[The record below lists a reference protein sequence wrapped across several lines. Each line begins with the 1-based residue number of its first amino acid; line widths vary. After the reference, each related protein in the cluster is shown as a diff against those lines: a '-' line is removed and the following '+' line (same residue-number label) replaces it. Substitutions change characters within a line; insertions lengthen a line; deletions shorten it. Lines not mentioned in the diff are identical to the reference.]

1 MKPQQVVK
9 EKRVAYLLDL
19 MRKEPMNCHQMAD
32 AVNTNVK
39 CVSKYITELKFKKK
53 IYIAKYE
60 RRAGAYGVFYM
71 AGNLPD
77 AIKPIPLSQKE
88 YNERYKARNARVTK
102 FNAEKKAENFKFI
115 PRMDIAASW
124 MFNPC

>member
-1 MKPQQVVK
+1 MKAQQVVK
-9 EKRVAYLLDL
+9 EKRIEFLLKR
-19 MRKEPMNCHQMAD
+19 MEKEPMNCHQMAD

-53 IYIAKYE
+53 IHIHKYE
-60 RRAGAYGVFYM
+60 RRSGSYGVFYM
-71 AGNLPD
+71 AGNLPY
-77 AIKPIPLSQKE
+77 APKPVPLSQQE
-88 YNERYKARNARVTK
+88 YNKRYKAKHNRITK
-102 FNAEKKAENFKFI
+102 FTQDSRSFKFI